1 VSAAA
6 AVVGVGR
13 EGEDEARAAGATV
26 TVARPLTGAEIRR
39 FLISELAQPDATLSA
54 TGRPLPP
61 MCWWPRH
68 PVNREVVTAVLQ
80 SLDAAFPWPR
90 MAARRLSDA
99 VRSGSIWS

>member
-1 VSAAA
+1 
-6 AVVGVGR
+6 
-13 EGEDEARAAGATV
+13 
-26 TVARPLTGAEIRR
+26 VARPLTGAEIRR

-54 TGRPLPP
+54 TEKTLAAHVLVAED
-61 MCWWPRH
+61 H